1 MTYPIDLIFCMTQSF
16 DENRSRDLTVCSR
29 KAPYYP
35 LFDSTIFTDSIAM
48 RSLFSTTTGM
58 LLLLARGVPA
68 WVPAARSLGGHL
80 VRRATAATEAVS
92 DTDFDATLNT
102 KVAFMFPGQGAQF
115 VGMCGDVV
123 KTVPKA
129 KELFD
134 QASEILGY
142 DLLAVCTEGPKEKL
156 DSTVVS
162 QPAIFVASMAAVEKL
177 RHEQGDAALAA
188 ATCAMGL
195 SLGEYSALCFA
206 DAISFAD
213 GVRITKARGEA
224 MQAAADA
231 VETGM
236 VSVIGLDK
244 EKVTELCRVASEKSG
259 EPIQIANYL
268 CNGNYAVSGSLKAC
282 DTVAEIAKPDFKAR
296 MTVKLAVAGAFHTS
310 FMQPAVAAL
319 EQVLADV
326 ELKKPRI
333 PVLSNVDAKAHSDP
347 ATMKRLLAT
356 QVTSP
361 VLWENT
367 MELMLAKGFEEAYEL
382 GPGKVTAG
390 ILKRF
395 DKEAKCTNVEV

>member
-1 MTYPIDLIFCMTQSF
+1 MQAHTQS
-16 DENRSRDLTVCSR
+16 RSS
-29 KAPYYP
+29 
-35 LFDSTIFTDSIAM
+35 SS
-48 RSLFSTTTGM
+48 
-58 LLLLARGVPA
+58 
-68 WVPAARSLGGHL
+68 HL
-80 VRRATAATEAVS
+80 NAATGTGTLATS

-123 KTVPKA
+123 KDVPKA

-142 DLLAVCTEGPKEKL
+142 DLLQVCTEGPKEKL

-177 RHEQGDAALAA
+177 RQEPGGAAAIDAA
-188 ATCAMGL
+188 TVAMGL

-224 MQAAADA
+224 MQAASDA

-244 EKVTELCRVASEKSG
+244 EKVAELCAAAAEKSG
-259 EPIQIANYL
+259 EKIAIANFL

-296 MTVKLAVAGAFHTS
+296 MTVKLAVAGAFHTE
-310 FMQPAVAAL
+310 FMKPAVAAL

-326 ELKKPRI
+326 EIKKPRI

-347 ATMKRLLAT
+347 AAIKKLLAT

-367 MELMLAKGFEEAYEL
+367 MDLMLRSGFEQAYEL

-395 DKEAKCTNVEV
+395 DKAAACTNIEV